1 MTPVP
6 SGHPAGWNR
15 GSVLKPKRP
24 VFRSDSLARRRMS
37 FGKSGKTGPF
47 RWGHAAILAV
57 LLAPLASSSAFAQYE
72 LKARRDYY
80 VGEHPQSLL
89 SVDFDGDGVVD
100 LMSADEIS
108 DYISLLKGFGDGS
121 FRRTQTIVAG
131 ARPTGIA
138 FVDVNHDNFPDI
150 VASNFLTQD
159 VTVNLGNGQGS
170 FGARIR
176 SLVSATPFGVAV
188 GDWNGDTHV
197 DV

>member
-1 MTPVP
+1 MGPRFH
-6 SGHPAGWNR
+6 SARKAGWNR
-15 GSVLKPKRP
+15 GSVVSRNVSVLRP
-24 VFRSDSLARRRMS
+24 DSLARRRMS
-37 FGKSGKTGPF
+37 FEKSGKSGLF
-47 RWGHAAILAV
+47 RWGHAAILAA
-57 LLAPLASSSAFAQYE
+57 LLAPLVSSSAFAQYE

-89 SVDFDGDGVVD
+89 AVDFDGDGVGD
-100 LMSADEIS
+100 LTSADELS
-108 DYISLLKGFGDGS
+108 DYVSLLKGFGDGS

-131 ARPTGIA
+131 SKPTGLA

-197 DV
+197 